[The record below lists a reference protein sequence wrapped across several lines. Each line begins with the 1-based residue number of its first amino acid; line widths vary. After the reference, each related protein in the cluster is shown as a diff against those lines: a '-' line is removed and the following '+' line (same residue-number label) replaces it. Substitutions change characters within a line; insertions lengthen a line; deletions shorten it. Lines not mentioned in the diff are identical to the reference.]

1 LSIILT
7 GATAESD
14 GFVYESRTENL
25 SLFLRRACCMRDFP
39 DMHMQAMV
47 PVYVAVQKPR
57 GVKKIFDLSL

>member
-1 LSIILT
+1 
-7 GATAESD
+7 
-14 GFVYESRTENL
+14 VYESRTENL